1 MIYNAFK
8 SVAFSLD
15 PEMVHHLSLKGLS
28 LAPAAAS
35 SLLGMPAELDGRLT
49 LRRFGLN
56 FPFPVGLAAGLD
68 KNAEAIDF
76 FSRCPFGFIEVGT
89 VTPKPQPGNPKP
101 RLFRYPEEESL
112 RNCMGFNNAGAKAMA
127 RQLRD
132 RKVHPERYPKPI
144 GVNFGKNKDTP
155 GELAYQDY
163 VSLYQEL
170 APLADYVVV
179 NVSSPNTP
187 GLRDLQAS
195 SGLSKILQSLNE
207 VKGLSYAPPL
217 FVKLAPDL
225 ALEDIAQLIDL
236 CASYKVQGVIATN
249 TSIMPER
256 GAGGMSGKI
265 ITQKS
270 RSVRQHVLK
279 CLQSYPE
286 LSCIG
291 VGGISSFDDLWDFWL
306 DGGEL
311 AQIYTAFIY
320 QGPDI
325 LINMY
330 QKILRALEINDCAN
344 LDELLKN
351 IHQVKKP

>member
-1 MIYNAFK
+1 VIYDTFK
-8 SVAFSLD
+8 KVAFSLD
-15 PEMVHHLSLKGLS
+15 PEVMHHLSLKGLG
-28 LAPAAAS
+28 LAPAAAA
-35 SLLGMPAELDGRLT
+35 SLLGLPSELDSRLT
-49 LRRFGLN
+49 LKRFNLT

-89 VTPKPQPGNPKP
+89 VTPRPQSGNPKP

-112 RNCMGFNNAGAKAMA
+112 RNCMGFNNQGAKAMA

-132 RKVHPERYPKPI
+132 RKIHPERFTKPI

-155 GELAYQDY
+155 AELAFEDY
-163 VSLYQEL
+163 VSLYKEL
-170 APLADYVVV
+170 AGLADYVVV

-187 GLRDLQAS
+187 GLRDLQAA
-195 SGLSKILQSLNE
+195 SGLSLILSEINKVRGSDTL
-207 VKGLSYAPPL
+207 AL

-225 ALEDIAQLIDL
+225 ALEDIEELIAICAQ
-236 CASYKVQGVIATN
+236 YKVQGVIATN

-256 GAGGMSGKI
+256 GIGGMSGRVI
-265 ITQKS
+265 ALKS
-270 RSVRQHVLK
+270 RQVRQLVLK
-279 CLQSYPE
+279 CLKSYPE

-291 VGGISSFDDLWDFWL
+291 VGGISSFDDLWDFWR

-320 QGPDI
+320 QGPKLLMDM
-325 LINMY
+325 NA
-330 QKILRALEINDCAN
+330 KILSALEINECAS
-344 LDELLKN
+344 LDILLSS
-351 IHQVKKP
+351 IQEAKKP